1 MKSISIAVLG
11 VIVGVLLVLLLGK
24 SPIQHKPSASSDVV
38 LERMMDVQKLV
49 TVEGH
54 FSEVYDYKDY
64 LGVDLWPFRK
74 KALIKVKATALL
86 GYDLDQWQYQINK
99 TTKTLEISSIPPAE
113 ILSLDHDLQ
122 YYDLSEG
129 AFNSFTTQDYN
140 NLQEQA
146 KNFIEDQ
153 IKKSDL
159 FLFAQKNLYEHLH
172 YLEETL
178 EAVGWKMIYP
188 PAPS

>member
-1 MKSISIAVLG
+1 MKNIWIAILG
-11 VIVGVLLVLLLGK
+11 VVIGILLAFLLWK
-24 SPIQHKPSASSDVV
+24 KPSKHSPSVSSEVV
-38 LERMMDVQKLV
+38 LERMTDVQKLV

-64 LGVDLWPFRK
+64 VGFDLWPFRK
-74 KALIKVKATALL
+74 KALIKVKATAMI
-86 GYDLDQWQYQINK
+86 GYDLDQWAYDLDK
-99 TTKTLEISSIPPAE
+99 SSKTLRITAIPPAE

-129 AFNSFTTQDYN
+129 AFNSFTTEDYN

-146 KNFIEDQ
+146 KNFIQEQ

-159 FLFAQKNLYEHLH
+159 FQFAEKNLYEHLN
-172 YLEETL
+172 YLDETL
-178 EAVGWKMIYP
+178 AAIGWKLVYP